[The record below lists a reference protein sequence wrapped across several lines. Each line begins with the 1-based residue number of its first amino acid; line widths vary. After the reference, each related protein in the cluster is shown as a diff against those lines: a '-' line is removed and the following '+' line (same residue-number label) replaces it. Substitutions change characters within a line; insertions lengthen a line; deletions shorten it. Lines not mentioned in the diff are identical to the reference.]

1 MKRGATKEY
10 RCPIFDKRIIISLIV
25 IALALSLYFTF
36 FNISSCNTIT
46 CFNKALVK
54 CSKVK
59 FVNIQEEATWIYT
72 IKGSKDNKCVVQVR
86 SIDVNL
92 DEAKKIEN
100 KDMLCY
106 IPKGM
111 VILPESELDNCHG
124 LLKEGLQDIII
135 EKLHVY
141 IVQNIGKISEEAT
154 KPL

>member
-1 MKRGATKEY
+1 MKRD
-10 RCPIFDKRIIISLIV
+10 RNPILNKNIIILLIV

-36 FNISSCNTIT
+36 FNISSCDTIA
-46 CFNKALVK
+46 CFNNALAK

-59 FVNIQEEATWIYT
+59 FANMQEEATWLYT
-72 IKGSKDNKCVVQVR
+72 IKGSKDDKCVVQVKSTNVR
-86 SIDVNL
+86 L

-111 VILPESELDNCHG
+111 VIPPESELDNCHG

-141 IVQNIGKISEEAT
+141 IVQNIGKISE
-154 KPL
+154 